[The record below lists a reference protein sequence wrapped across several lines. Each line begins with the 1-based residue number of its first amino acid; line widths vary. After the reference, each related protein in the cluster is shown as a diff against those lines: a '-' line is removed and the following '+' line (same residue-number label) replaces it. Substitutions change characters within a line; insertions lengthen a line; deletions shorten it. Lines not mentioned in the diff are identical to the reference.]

1 MFMALAL
8 QKLDSREISALQNYS
23 RIEKI
28 GEGTYGVVYK
38 GIDKRSGKMVAMKKI
53 RLENEDEGVPA
64 TAIREISLLRELTHP
79 NIVGLEE
86 IILEENRLYLIFEF
100 LHMDLKKYID
110 TIPDSELMDKTLQKS
125 YLYQILQ
132 AICFCHQRR
141 VLHRDLK
148 PQNLLVDKNGAIKLA
163 DFGLARAI
171 GIPIRAYT
179 HEIVTLWYRAP
190 EVLLG
195 ATRYS
200 MGVDIWSIGCIAAEM
215 ATKVPLFQGDSEIDQ
230 IFRIFRIMS
239 TPTEDIW
246 HGVTQLPDFKMSFPQ
261 WKEDGLRKI
270 LDTYMDPEG
279 IEILRDMLI
288 YDPAQRISAKKLLKS
303 PYFDDVDRKKLPAGD
318 YDGTLV
324 IPPRRV

>member
-1 MFMALAL
+1 M
-8 QKLDSREISALQNYS
+8 DSGEISALQNYS

-79 NIVGLEE
+79 NIVALEE

-100 LHMDLKKYID
+100 LYMDLKKYID
-110 TIPDSELMDKTLQKS
+110 TVPDSELMNKEL
-125 YLYQILQ
+125 
-132 AICFCHQRR
+132 
-141 VLHRDLK
+141 
-148 PQNLLVDKNGAIKLA
+148 
-163 DFGLARAI
+163 
-171 GIPIRAYT
+171 
-179 HEIVTLWYRAP
+179 IVTLWYRAP

-270 LDTYMDPEG
+270 LDAYMDPEG
-279 IEILRDMLI
+279 IKILRDMLT
-288 YDPAQRISAKKLLKS
+288 YDPAQRISAKQLLKN
-303 PYFDDVDRKKLPAGD
+303 PYFDDVDRKKLPAGN

-324 IPPRRV
+324 LPPRYI